1 MLEKHKK
8 INKKRNFLSNFSDF
22 YVIAPKNTFI
32 ECGAEIG
39 KNTIIYPNCYID
51 KNSKIGEN
59 CKVLPG
65 CFIEGSEIGS
75 DVQVGPF
82 AHLRAGTKLGNHVR
96 LGNFCETKNAQI
108 GEDTKIA
115 HLTYVGD
122 AVVGRNCNFGCGVVF
137 ANFDGVEKH
146 QTYIGDNCFIGCNA
160 NLIAPLN
167 IGNNVFIGAGSTI
180 TQDLVENTFALSRI
194 PLETKNNLGFNKI
207 KNRKN

>member
-1 MLEKHKK
+1 MLKKHEK
-8 INKKRNFLSNFSDF
+8 INKKRKFVTNFNDF

-32 ECGAEIG
+32 ERGAQIG

-108 GEDTKIA
+108 GEGTKIA

-122 AVVGRNCNFGCGVVF
+122 AVVGCNCNFGCGVVF

-146 QTYIGDNCFIGCNA
+146 QTCIGDNCFIGCNV

-167 IGNNVFIGAGSTI
+167 IGNNVFIGAGSTV
-180 TQDLVENTFALSRI
+180 TQNLVNNTFALSRT

-207 KNRKN
+207 TKK